1 MEQLVLNQNLK
12 NAKEDLMQ
20 GRLTLLQTIS
30 KWDVTTQ
37 ELLNYIQE
45 EDSKDEDTG
54 RQDSTMAS

>member
-1 MEQLVLNQNLK
+1 LNQNLK

-20 GRLTLLQTIS
+20 GRLTLLQTTS

-54 RQDSTMAS
+54 RQDSTVAS

>member
-1 MEQLVLNQNLK
+1 VEQLVLNQNLK

-30 KWDVTTQ
+30 KWDVTSQ

>member
-1 MEQLVLNQNLK
+1 VEQLVLNQNLK

-20 GRLTLLQTIS
+20 GRLTLQQATS
-30 KWDVTTQ
+30 KWDVTYK

-54 RQDSTMAS
+54 RQDSAMAP

>member
-1 MEQLVLNQNLK
+1 LNQNLK

-20 GRLTLLQTIS
+20 GRLTLLQAIS
-30 KWDVTTQ
+30 KWDVTTK

-54 RQDSTMAS
+54 KQDSTMAS

>member
-1 MEQLVLNQNLK
+1 MNQNLK

-30 KWDVTTQ
+30 KWDVTSQ

-45 EDSKDEDTG
+45 EDSTDEDTG
-54 RQDSTMAS
+54 KQDSTMAS

>member
-1 MEQLVLNQNLK
+1 VEQLVLNQNLK

-20 GRLTLLQTIS
+20 GRLTLQQATS
-30 KWDVTTQ
+30 KWDVTSK

-54 RQDSTMAS
+54 RQDSTMAP

>member
-1 MEQLVLNQNLK
+1 MNQNLK

-30 KWDVTTQ
+30 KWDVTSQ

-54 RQDSTMAS
+54 RQDSTVAS

>member
-1 MEQLVLNQNLK
+1 VEQPVLNQNLK

-30 KWDVTTQ
+30 KWDVTAQ

-45 EDSKDEDTG
+45 EDGKDEDTR

>member
-30 KWDVTTQ
+30 KWDVTSQ

-54 RQDSTMAS
+54 RQDSTMAP

>member
-30 KWDVTTQ
+30 KWDVTSQ

-54 RQDSTMAS
+54 REDSTMAS